1 MQSEVMVRKLQ
12 ADDVS
17 RFRELRLK
25 ALRDAPTAFASSYEE
40 DAALSEES
48 LRARLDAGPSAVF
61 GAFAGETLVGMAGF
75 FALSGPKRRHRGL
88 LWGVFVDAGQRGRG
102 LARQLVERVI
112 RHAGQH
118 VRILEAGVTAGNDS
132 AAALY
137 DSLGFQVIGRL
148 PKALLVEDCFHDE
161 ILLAR
166 ELERQTG

>member
-1 MQSEVMVRKLQ
+1 
-12 ADDVS
+12 
-17 RFRELRLK
+17 
-25 ALRDAPTAFASSYEE
+25 
-40 DAALSEES
+40 
-48 LRARLDAGPSAVF
+48 
-61 GAFAGETLVGMAGF
+61 MAGF

-112 RHAGQH
+112 SHAGQH

-161 ILLAR
+161 ILLAL
-166 ELERQTG
+166 ELEPQAG